1 MARNETSELKL
12 AALGEFPEQVEVLRC
27 GYALCVRLVM
37 FHVWKL
43 LHFIG
48 VFAIL
53 RSGSEGEFM
62 RPGAFILKR
71 EVDLL
76 SAAHL
81 DARRLEELLVPV
93 LAHCNFYNAR
103 GLFWIAGLAGRE

>member
-37 FHVWKL
+37 FHVRKL

-48 VFAIL
+48 VLAIL

-62 RPGAFILKR
+62 RPGALVLKR

-81 DARRLEELLVPV
+81 DARGFKELLVAV
-93 LAHCNFYNAR
+93 LAHRDLYNAR
-103 GLFWIAGLAGRE
+103 GL